1 MKKII
6 SLFLV
11 LGLSISCL
19 VGCTEEK
26 KPVVDKPEIV
36 DKIEVVDR
44 KKVEVDSIKNI
55 EVIKYSEDDVIFKS
69 ILNNDNVNQEKIK
82 EYGYTLYP
90 TNEYLLPLDVEVD
103 CKLKTVYLQKD
114 SFWEDRIYAEQMPII
129 FNSTKGDLYAAAAE
143 PSFMDSLGYA
153 VGGLFES
160 KSESVDASMTNDA
173 IIEYSEPEIEDIDFN
188 TSEYKDVNESGYL
201 SVKNNPLS
209 TFAAD
214 VDTASYTNIRNVLK
228 NNLICE
234 YFNEEEFHDVRI
246 EEMLNY
252 FDYNFS
258 NSETEE
264 YLDGKF
270 SITTEIGDT
279 LWDKDTKLMAV
290 NVKARELPIEQHSGS
305 NIVFLIDTSG
315 SMFSV
320 DKLDLLVESLK
331 LLTEQ
336 LTEKD
341 TISIVTYASNDRVV
355 IDGVSGSEK
364 EKIIEALESLE
375 AGGSTNGEGGIK
387 RAYEVAEKYKEN
399 HSNSRIIMC
408 SDGDL
413 NVGISSED
421 ALIDLIEKKRETGVY
436 LSVLGFGD
444 GNYKDNKMEALADN
458 GNGNY
463 YYIDTLKE
471 GYKVLVED
479 LMSTMVTIGD
489 DVKFQLEFNPKY
501 IKGYR
506 KIGYENRD
514 LADEDFE
521 NDAKDAGE
529 VGYGHEVTVI
539 YELVMVDSQKDISEK
554 DLKYQDDVEVDS
566 EDWLTVSIRY
576 KEHDEDSSKLI
587 EKVVNEKDYLT
598 ENTDDYKFVSSV
610 VGFGLIMNDS
620 KYVNDLELS
629 RIIEELDAL
638 DLSYDEDKKELLA
651 LVYAYNNILEYKNK
665 D

>member
-1 MKKII
+1 MKIL
-6 SLFLV
+6 SLLLTV
-11 LGLSISCL
+11 CLSIGCL
-19 VGCTEEK
+19 TGCTVDN
-26 KPVVDKPEIV
+26 KPVVEKPEIV
-36 DKIEVVDR
+36 DK
-44 KKVEVDSIKNI
+44 VEVIEREKVDVESVKNV
-55 EVIKYSEDDVIFKS
+55 EVINYSEEDEVFQYLSLKS
-69 ILNNDNVNQEKIK
+69 TNEEVNFENVK
-82 EYGYTLYP
+82 ETGYTLYP
-90 TNEYLLPLDVEVD
+90 TNEYLIPMDILVD
-103 CKLKTVYLQKD
+103 GVLKTIYLQKD
-114 SFWEDRIYAEQMPII
+114 SIIGYRMYNEEDLALI
-129 FNSTKGDLYAAAAE
+129 FNSTKADLYSAAK
-143 PSFMDSLGYA
+143 PSLMDSLSGA
-153 VGGLFES
+153 VSGLFES
-160 KSESVDASMTNDA
+160 ESVDSS
-173 IIEYSEPEIEDIDFN
+173 IEVYPTEVIDFN
-188 TSEYKDVNESGYL
+188 TSEYKDVKETGYL

-209 TFAAD
+209 TFSAD
-214 VDTASYTNIRNVLK
+214 VDTASYTNIRKVIINSLAA
-228 NNLICE
+228 E
-234 YFNEEEFHDVRI
+234 YFDEEEFHDVRI

-252 FDYNFS
+252 FDYSFS
-258 NSETEE
+258 NSETYE

-270 SITTEIGDT
+270 AITTEIGDT

-290 NVKARELPIEQHSGS
+290 NVRAKDLPKEEHKGS

-315 SMFSV
+315 SMFSY

-355 IDGVSGSEK
+355 IDGVNGSEK

-387 RAYEVAEKYKEN
+387 KAYEVAEKYKEN

-421 ALIDLIEKKRETGVY
+421 KLIDLIEKKRETGVY
-436 LSVLGFGD
+436 LSVLGFGT
-444 GNYKDNKMEALADN
+444 GNYKDSKMEALANN

-506 KIGYENRD
+506 KIGYENRN
-514 LADEDFE
+514 LEDEDFE
-521 NDAKDAGE
+521 NDKKDAGE

-539 YELVMVDSQKDISEK
+539 YELVMVDSEKEINEK
-554 DLKYQDDVEVDS
+554 DLKYQEDVEVDS
-566 EDWLTVSIRY
+566 EDWLTISVRY
-576 KEHDEDSSKLI
+576 KEHGEETSKLI
-587 EKVVNEKDYLT
+587 EKTVSEKDYLS

-620 KYVNDLELS
+620 EYKNNLEISTVIKELEKLNLS
-629 RIIEELDAL
+629 
-638 DLSYDEDKKELLA
+638 SDENKKELLA
-651 LVYAYNNILEYKNK
+651 LVYGYNNIIDYK
-665 D
+665 DVE

>member
-1 MKKII
+1 MICLKA
-6 SLFLV
+6 SLLIQV
-11 LGLSISCL
+11 
-19 VGCTEEK
+19 
-26 KPVVDKPEIV
+26 
-36 DKIEVVDR
+36 
-44 KKVEVDSIKNI
+44 
-55 EVIKYSEDDVIFKS
+55 
-69 ILNNDNVNQEKIK
+69 
-82 EYGYTLYP
+82 YP
-90 TNEYLLPLDVEVD
+90 TEV
-103 CKLKTVYLQKD
+103 
-114 SFWEDRIYAEQMPII
+114 
-129 FNSTKGDLYAAAAE
+129 
-143 PSFMDSLGYA
+143 
-153 VGGLFES
+153 
-160 KSESVDASMTNDA
+160 
-173 IIEYSEPEIEDIDFN
+173 IDFN
-188 TSEYKDVNESGYL
+188 TSEYKDVKETGYL

-209 TFAAD
+209 TFSAD
-214 VDTASYTNIRNVLK
+214 VDTASYTNIRKVIKDSLAA
-228 NNLICE
+228 E
-234 YFNEEEFHDVRI
+234 YFDEDEFHDVRI

-252 FDYNFS
+252 FDYSFS
-258 NSETEE
+258 NSETYE

-270 SITTEIGDT
+270 AITTEIGDT

-290 NVKARELPIEQHSGS
+290 NVRAKDLPKEEHKGS

-315 SMFSV
+315 SMFSY

-355 IDGVSGSEK
+355 IDGVNGSEK

-387 RAYEVAEKYKEN
+387 KAYEVAEKYKEN

-421 ALIDLIEKKRETGVY
+421 KLIDLIEKKRETGVY
-436 LSVLGFGD
+436 LSVLGFGT
-444 GNYKDNKMEALADN
+444 GNYKDSKMEALANN

-506 KIGYENRD
+506 KIGYENRN
-514 LADEDFE
+514 LEDEDFE
-521 NDAKDAGE
+521 NDKKDAGE

-539 YELVMVDSQKDISEK
+539 YELVMVDSEKEINEK
-554 DLKYQDDVEVDS
+554 DLKYQEDVEVDS
-566 EDWLTVSIRY
+566 EDWLTISVRY
-576 KEHDEDSSKLI
+576 KEHGEKTSKLI
-587 EKVVNEKDYLT
+587 EKTVSEKDYLS

-620 KYVNDLELS
+620 EYKNNLEISTVIKELEKLNLS
-629 RIIEELDAL
+629 
-638 DLSYDEDKKELLA
+638 SDENKKELLA
-651 LVYAYNNILEYKNK
+651 LVYGYNNIIDYK
-665 D
+665 DVE

>member
-1 MKKII
+1 
-6 SLFLV
+6 
-11 LGLSISCL
+11 
-19 VGCTEEK
+19 
-26 KPVVDKPEIV
+26 
-36 DKIEVVDR
+36 
-44 KKVEVDSIKNI
+44 
-55 EVIKYSEDDVIFKS
+55 
-69 ILNNDNVNQEKIK
+69 
-82 EYGYTLYP
+82 
-90 TNEYLLPLDVEVD
+90 
-103 CKLKTVYLQKD
+103 
-114 SFWEDRIYAEQMPII
+114 
-129 FNSTKGDLYAAAAE
+129 
-143 PSFMDSLGYA
+143 
-153 VGGLFES
+153 
-160 KSESVDASMTNDA
+160 
-173 IIEYSEPEIEDIDFN
+173 
-188 TSEYKDVNESGYL
+188 
-201 SVKNNPLS
+201 
-209 TFAAD
+209 
-214 VDTASYTNIRNVLK
+214 
-228 NNLICE
+228 
-234 YFNEEEFHDVRI
+234 
-246 EEMLNY
+246 
-252 FDYNFS
+252 
-258 NSETEE
+258 
-264 YLDGKF
+264 
-270 SITTEIGDT
+270 
-279 LWDKDTKLMAV
+279 
-290 NVKARELPIEQHSGS
+290 
-305 NIVFLIDTSG
+305 
-315 SMFSV
+315 MFSV
-320 DKLDLLVESLK
+320 DKLDLLVENLK

-436 LSVLGFGD
+436 LSVLGFGT
-444 GNYKDNKMEALADN
+444 GNYKDNKMEALANN

-576 KEHDEDSSKLI
+576 KEHGEDSSKLI

>member
-1 MKKII
+1 MKIL
-6 SLFLV
+6 SLLLTV
-11 LGLSISCL
+11 CLSIGCL
-19 VGCTEEK
+19 TGCTVDK
-26 KPVVDKPEIV
+26 KPVVEKPEIV
-36 DKIEVVDR
+36 DK
-44 KKVEVDSIKNI
+44 VEVIEREKVDVESVKNV
-55 EVIKYSEDDVIFKS
+55 EVINYSEEDEVFQYLSLKS
-69 ILNNDNVNQEKIK
+69 TNEEVNFENVK
-82 EYGYTLYP
+82 ETGYTLYP
-90 TNEYLLPLDVEVD
+90 TNEYLIPMDILVD
-103 CKLKTVYLQKD
+103 GVLKTIYLQKD
-114 SFWEDRIYAEQMPII
+114 SIIGYRMYNEEDLALI
-129 FNSTKGDLYAAAAE
+129 FNSTKADLYSAAK
-143 PSFMDSLGYA
+143 PSLMDSLSGA
-153 VGGLFES
+153 VSDLFE
-160 KSESVDASMTNDA
+160 SESVDSS
-173 IIEYSEPEIEDIDFN
+173 IEVYPTEVIDFN
-188 TSEYKDVNESGYL
+188 TSEYKDVKETGYL

-209 TFAAD
+209 TFSAD
-214 VDTASYTNIRNVLK
+214 VDTASYTNIRKVIK
-228 NNLICE
+228 NSLAAE
-234 YFNEEEFHDVRI
+234 YFDEDEFHDVRI

-252 FDYNFS
+252 FDYSFS
-258 NSETEE
+258 NSETYE

-270 SITTEIGDT
+270 AITTEIGDT

-290 NVKARELPIEQHSGS
+290 NVRAKDLPKEEHKGS

-315 SMFSV
+315 SMFSY

-355 IDGVSGSEK
+355 IDGVNGSEK

-387 RAYEVAEKYKEN
+387 KAYEVAEKYKEN

-421 ALIDLIEKKRETGVY
+421 KLIDLIEKKRETGVY
-436 LSVLGFGD
+436 LSVLGFGT
-444 GNYKDNKMEALADN
+444 GNYKDSKMEALANN

-506 KIGYENRD
+506 KIGYENRN
-514 LADEDFE
+514 LEDEDFE
-521 NDAKDAGE
+521 NDKKDAGE

-539 YELVMVDSQKDISEK
+539 YELVMVDSEKEINEK
-554 DLKYQDDVEVDS
+554 DLKYQEDVEVDS
-566 EDWLTVSIRY
+566 EDWLTISVRY
-576 KEHDEDSSKLI
+576 KEHGEKTSKLI
-587 EKVVNEKDYLT
+587 EKTVSEKDYLS

-620 KYVNDLELS
+620 EYKNNLEISTVIKELEKLNLS
-629 RIIEELDAL
+629 
-638 DLSYDEDKKELLA
+638 SDENKKELLA
-651 LVYAYNNILEYKNK
+651 LVYGYNNIIDYK
-665 D
+665 DVE